1 MSREL
6 RTINQ
11 QNKLALWAKRI
22 SECRNSGMAVK
33 VWCRENGICEQTY
46 YKGYSPRDQEGV
58 VSPWRKVD
66 YLFDLELVEQAAFAA
81 FRSVTLLGFQQSF
94 PSQIV
99 ESTADSGLGQLQLL
113 GNGTDGRSALT
124 ILVGTVGQVHIHRYR
139 TKDMVIVRISFTS
152 STG

>member
-1 MSREL
+1 M
-6 RTINQ
+6 TG
-11 QNKLALWAKRI
+11 A
-22 SECRNSGMAVK
+22 
-33 VWCRENGICEQTY
+33 TFH
-46 YKGYSPRDQEGV
+46 QEGV

-94 PSQIV
+94 PSQVV

-113 GNGTDGRSALT
+113 CNGTDGRSALT
-124 ILVGTVGQVHIHRYR
+124 ILVGTVGKVHIHRYR
-139 TKDMVIVRISFTS
+139 TKEMVIVRISFTS